1 MLLKIYPENPN
12 ERSIQ
17 QVVDC
22 LRKGG
27 VIICPTDTVYGF
39 ACDIF
44 NPKAIER
51 ICRIKGINPKKANFS
66 FICYDLSHL
75 ADFARVENSVFK
87 TMKRVLPG
95 AFTFIL
101 PAKSS
106 VPDIFQSNKRTVGIR
121 VPDNNIARE
130 IVRLL
135 GNPIMSSTITTQNS
149 ETIEYSTDP
158 ELIYEKYRHQVDL
171 VIDGGYGDI
180 QFSTVLDCTDQ
191 SIEVVRVGKGS
202 LNEI

>member
-17 QVVDC
+17 QIVDC
-22 LRKGG
+22 LKKGG

-44 NPKAIER
+44 NTKAIER

-66 FICYDLSHL
+66 FICYDLSHI
-75 ADFARVENSVFK
+75 ADYSRVDNHVFK
-87 TMKRVLPG
+87 LMKRSLPG

-101 PAKSS
+101 PARSN

-121 VPDNNIARE
+121 VPDNNIPRE
-130 IVRLL
+130 IVRFL
-135 GNPIMSSTITTQNS
+135 GNPILSSSVHTDDDLV
-149 ETIEYSTDP
+149 EYSTDP
-158 ELIYEKYRHQVDL
+158 ELMWEKYRDVVDM
-171 VIDGGYGDI
+171 VVDGGYGDI
-180 QFSTVLDCTDQ
+180 QYSTVLDCTGPE
-191 SIEVVRVGKGS
+191 IEIVREGKG
-202 LNEI
+202 NIEEF

>member
-12 ERSIQ
+12 ERSIN
-17 QVVDC
+17 QVVEC

-44 NPKAIER
+44 NTKAIER

-75 ADFARVENSVFK
+75 ADYARVDNQVFK
-87 TMKRVLPG
+87 LMKRSLPG

-101 PAKSS
+101 PAKSN

-121 VPDNNIARE
+121 VPDHSIPRT
-130 IVRLL
+130 IVKVL
-135 GNPIMSSTITTQNS
+135 GNPIMTSTVHDDGDMV
-149 ETIEYSTDP
+149 EYSTDP
-158 ELIYEKYRHQVDL
+158 ELMWEKYRDQVDM
-171 VIDGGYGDI
+171 VIDGGFGDI
-180 QFSTVLDCTDQ
+180 EYSTVLDCTGPE
-191 SIEVVRVGKGS
+191 IEIIREGKGII
-202 LNEI
+202 EEY

>member
-17 QVVDC
+17 QIVDC
-22 LRKGG
+22 LKKGG

-44 NPKAIER
+44 NTKAIER

-66 FICYDLSHL
+66 FICYDLSHI
-75 ADFARVENSVFK
+75 ADYSRVDNHVFK
-87 TMKRVLPG
+87 LMKRSLPG

-101 PAKSS
+101 PARSN

-121 VPDNNIARE
+121 VPDNNIPRE
-130 IVRLL
+130 IVRFL
-135 GNPIMSSTITTQNS
+135 GNPILSSSVHTDDDLV
-149 ETIEYSTDP
+149 EYSTDP
-158 ELIYEKYRHQVDL
+158 ELMWEKYRDVVDM
-171 VIDGGYGDI
+171 VVDGGYGDI
-180 QFSTVLDCTDQ
+180 QYSTVMDCTGPE
-191 SIEVVRVGKGS
+191 IEIVREGKG
-202 LNEI
+202 NIEEF